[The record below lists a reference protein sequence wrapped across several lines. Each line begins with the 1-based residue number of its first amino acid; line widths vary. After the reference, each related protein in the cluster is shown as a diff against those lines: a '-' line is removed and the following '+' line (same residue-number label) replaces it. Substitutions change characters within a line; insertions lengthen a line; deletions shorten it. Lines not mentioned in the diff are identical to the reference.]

1 MLKFTV
7 VQLVDNEDV
16 KGMISI
22 VCQHE
27 VLTCIE
33 LYAKIQ
39 LHTLPTLNPQPISHE
54 PQYYSN
60 PQSHV
65 SHTSNVTQATFYLIQ
80 PQEIL
85 FEPNTSS
92 FTQLF

>member
-1 MLKFTV
+1 MIEKYDKFKYIYTKLKF
-7 VQLVDNEDV
+7 
-16 KGMISI
+16 I
-22 VCQHE
+22 
-27 VLTCIE
+27 
-33 LYAKIQ
+33 
-39 LHTLPTLNPQPISHE
+39 TLDRDE

-92 FTQLF
+92 FTQLISASFSTNLLDS